1 MESTAFS
8 EELFP
13 QTWHAN
19 WIGLVKSNR
28 LSNPYPQMA
37 LSMGK
42 QMTLPAATIS
52 SPFHSVN
59 CCKEMKILFIKNNLV
74 SMQHGT

>member
-28 LSNPYPQMA
+28 LSNPYPGMA
-37 LSMGK
+37 LLMGK
-42 QMTLPAATIS
+42 QMTLPA
-52 SPFHSVN
+52 SPFGPIN
-59 CCKEMKILFIKNNLV
+59 CCKEIKGNIQNNLV
-74 SMQHGT
+74 SMQLET